1 MSAGFT
7 GLVGGRV
14 RAGELHRG
22 RFPLSV
28 RTERV
33 ASTIQE
39 AVQQVLARG
48 LADPRLEGLITVTKV
63 TVSDDLKAATV
74 WVSVLPAEKQK
85 LVVHGLKHAAAH
97 IRRQVG
103 DLVDMRQMP
112 TVSFRLDESL
122 KREAEVYRALD
133 KARSQMPPP
142 PGAEGEDAPGADA

>member
-1 MSAGFT
+1 MNF
-7 GLVGGRV
+7 R
-14 RAGELHRG
+14 

-33 ASTIQE
+33 ASTIQD
-39 AVQQVLARG
+39 AVQQVFARG

-74 WVSVLPAEKQK
+74 WVSVLPIERQK

-97 IRRQVG
+97 IRRLVG
-103 DLVDMRQMP
+103 DLIALNQMP

-133 KARSQMPPP
+133 KAKAASPAPTTEPAAEPTAEQ
-142 PGAEGEDAPGADA
+142 EGEPEGADR

>member
-1 MSAGFT
+1 VFP
-7 GLVGGRV
+7 R
-14 RAGELHRG
+14 

-39 AVQQVLARG
+39 AVQQVFAKG

-74 WVSVLPAEKQK
+74 WVSVLPPERQK

-97 IRRQVG
+97 IRHQVG
-103 DLVDMRQMP
+103 NLIALNQMP

-133 KARSQMPPP
+133 KARIASPPP
-142 PGAEGEDAPGADA
+142 AAPQQGEEDRA

>member
-1 MSAGFT
+1 
-7 GLVGGRV
+7 V
-14 RAGELHRG
+14 HNG

-33 ASTIQE
+33 ASTILE

-48 LADPRLEGLITVTKV
+48 LADPRLEGFITVTKV

-74 WVSVLPAEKQK
+74 WVSVLPPERQK

-97 IRRQVG
+97 IRRVVG

-122 KREAEVYRALD
+122 KREAEVYRVLD
-133 KARSQMPPP
+133 KARNETPPAP
-142 PGAEGEDAPGADA
+142 DAAQDEGAQDGAGQDGGDADEPHA